1 MFFEIYKCEI
11 KKKKFICFL
20 LYFLIE
26 LSIKIFYCL
35 LGYKIINYESMIWN
49 IFVVLEMIFDI
60 LLFKICYKN
69 KFYYKI
75 YFVNNLNFYFL

>member
-1 MFFEIYKCEI
+1 
-11 KKKKFICFL
+11 
-20 LYFLIE
+20 
-26 LSIKIFYCL
+26 
-35 LGYKIINYESMIWN
+35 MIWN